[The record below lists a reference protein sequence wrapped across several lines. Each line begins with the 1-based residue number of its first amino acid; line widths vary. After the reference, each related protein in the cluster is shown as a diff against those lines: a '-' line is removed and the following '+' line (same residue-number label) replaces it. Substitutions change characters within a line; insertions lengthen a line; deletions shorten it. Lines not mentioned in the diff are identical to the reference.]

1 MNYKGDVG
9 LYLSGAQVPIKPCGI
24 YVTPP
29 TIRQIVQFGE
39 DDFLTS
45 LKIASGDRKFVNSIR
60 QQQPSLVDAEDF
72 IVLSVAMQ
80 GSEQIKDEIQSLLDL
95 LFPDFNVSIEP
106 ASIDFKTGDED
117 IVKGQINQFN
127 FESFSNT
134 LNELFWPAEKF
145 KNDFNPANS
154 KAEEI
159 ARKLEEGRK
168 KAQKDKGESGGDK
181 TSMFAMYASVLSIA
195 LGVSINEIF
204 SYTPFQL
211 YDGFN
216 RYMAKSRYDLYM
228 KIQTTP
234 MMSTEKMSE
243 EDKEHWAIN
252 LYHMESVK

>member
-45 LKIASGDRKFVNSIR
+45 LKIASGDRIFLNSVR
-60 QQQPSLVDAEDF
+60 EQQPSFADADDF
-72 IVLSVAMQ
+72 IVLIMALRN
-80 GSEQIKDEIQSLLDL
+80 SEQIRDNIKSLFDF
-95 LFPDFNVSIEP
+95 LFPDFAVSIES
-106 ASIDFKTGDED
+106 ASIDFKIGDED

-127 FESFSNT
+127 FDAFSNT
-134 LNELFWPAEKF
+134 LNELFWPAEKIE
-145 KNDFNPANS
+145 NNFNPANA

-159 ARKLEEGRK
+159 AKKLEEGRR
-168 KAQKDKGESGGDK
+168 KAQKDKGESDGDR
-181 TSMFAMYASVLSIA
+181 TSMFATYASVLSIA
-195 LGVSINEIF
+195 LGVSINDIF

-252 LYHMESVK
+252 LYHMESTK